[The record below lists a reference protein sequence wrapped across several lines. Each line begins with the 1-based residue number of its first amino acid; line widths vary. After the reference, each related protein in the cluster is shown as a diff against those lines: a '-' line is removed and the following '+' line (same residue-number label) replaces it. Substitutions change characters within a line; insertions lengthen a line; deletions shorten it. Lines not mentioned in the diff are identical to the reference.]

1 MKRSKSKLVI
11 LSVIAAL
18 GLIIFNAC
26 SKSSNNTPQL
36 PPINGYASSNDVAS
50 ANLLAHWTFDGT
62 NNETISSTAPTT
74 TTGAT
79 FGTGVKGQALVLNNG
94 YLVFPTI
101 AKLSGAGAFPSVTV
115 SCWVNTDNRDS
126 LASSVFAITKA
137 TSAQTDW
144 NDGPVNVYLETGKN
158 HLTYDDTLVLHSA
171 FATYPG
177 GVRAGGDNINDYGVR
192 GTDFQ
197 TVLGTK
203 KWVHYVMRYDGS
215 GSNIDL
221 YANGVRVSNNN
232 FRFRGAG
239 TPPVGLGNIIS
250 PTPTQVVIGSFPNA
264 AAGYT
269 GSATQAWQGLYVG
282 SIDEIRVYSSALTD
296 LEIGSLYQL
305 ELAGR

>member
-11 LSVIAAL
+11 LSITAL
-18 GLIIFNAC
+18 LGIIIFNAC
-26 SKSSNNTPQL
+26 SKSDNTPQL
-36 PPINGYASSNDVAS
+36 PPVNGYNTSNDVAS
-50 ANLLAHWTFDGT
+50 ASLLAHWTFDGT
-62 NNETISSTAPTT
+62 NNETISATAPTSA
-74 TTGAT
+74 TGAT

-94 YLVFPTI
+94 YLLFPTI
-101 AKLSGAGAFPSVTV
+101 AKLSDANAFPSVTV

-126 LASSVFAITKA
+126 LASSVIAITKA

-177 GVRAGGDNINDYGVR
+177 GVREGGDNINDYGVR

-215 GSNIDL
+215 GSNIDI

-232 FRFRGAG
+232 FRNRTTG

-250 PTPTQVVIGSFPNA
+250 PTPTQVVIGAFPNA
-264 AAGYT
+264 ASGYT

-282 SIDEIRVYSSALTD
+282 SIDEIRVFSTALTD

>member
-11 LSVIAAL
+11 LSITAL
-18 GLIIFNAC
+18 LGILIFSAC
-26 SKSSNNTPQL
+26 SKKNNTPQL
-36 PPINGYASSNDVAS
+36 PPVNGYNTSNDVAS

-62 NNETISSTAPTT
+62 DNEVISGTAPSKTV
-74 TTGAT
+74 GAS
-79 FGTGVKGQALVLNNG
+79 FGTGVHGQALVLSNG
-94 YLVFPTI
+94 YLLYPTI
-101 AKLSGAGAFPSVTV
+101 AKLSAANAFPSVSV

-126 LASSVFAITKA
+126 LASSVFAITK
-137 TSAQTDW
+137 TTGAQTDW

-177 GVRAGGDNINDYGVR
+177 GTRMGGDNINDYGVR

-197 TVLGTK
+197 TVHGTK
-203 KWVHYVMRYDGS
+203 KWIHYVMRYDGT
-215 GSNIDL
+215 GSNIDI

-232 FRFRGAG
+232 FRNRTTG
-239 TPPVGLGNIIS
+239 TPPVGLGLLVS
-250 PTPTQVVIGSFPNA
+250 PTPTQVVIGGWPNA
-264 AAGYT
+264 ATGYT
-269 GSATQAWQGLYVG
+269 GSAAQAWQGLFVG
-282 SIDEIRVYSSALTD
+282 SIDEIRVFSSALTD